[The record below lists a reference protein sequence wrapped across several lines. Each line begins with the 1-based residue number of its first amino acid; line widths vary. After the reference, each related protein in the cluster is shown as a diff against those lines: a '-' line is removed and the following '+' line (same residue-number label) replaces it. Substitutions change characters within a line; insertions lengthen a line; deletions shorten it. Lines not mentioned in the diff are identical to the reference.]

1 MTRAVSDDAFIFR
14 ERSWEFGPETF
25 KIIYNRL
32 EIQMSPFRPNK
43 DGATL
48 SILSPTSSFPV
59 CLAILA
65 ACLHPKVSCLFR
77 RRGIAA
83 MALLPPMKLKTD
95 RTLGRLVIRVS
106 HARVIVTTNLH
117 PSVWREA
124 ATHLEVGFAALARVP
139 SGLGAVQVQGPRF
152 KAALSPRAIFPTP
165 TGSPKCLSMRR
176 TPAAGALY
184 CLPRRRELSC
194 GFRCPRASCHFAF
207 QAPL

>member
-1 MTRAVSDDAFIFR
+1 MQFVCITRKRFDSE
-14 ERSWEFGPETF
+14 ERFDIQERFDSEGELGRPCHTRPAGQAKEV
-25 KIIYNRL
+25 NHGRL
-32 EIQMSPFRPNK
+32 AM
-43 DGATL
+43 
-48 SILSPTSSFPV
+48 V
-59 CLAILA
+59 
-65 ACLHPKVSCLFR
+65 
-77 RRGIAA
+77 GIAA